1 MLVFTT
7 VLFYL
12 VRMVARPSAAPTRRR
27 YQSPR
32 RLQHAAQT
40 RAAVLEAATRLFGE
54 NGWAGTGMR
63 DVAHAA
69 GVAVETVYS
78 NFGSKS
84 DLLLA
89 ALDVAV
95 VGDTQPIPLV
105 ERPEFAGLGRGPRAA
120 RARAAAKLVRGIHER
135 TYKIGKA
142 LREGAVGDPELA
154 TRLTQ
159 GEERRRLNV
168 DQGARLVAGRPISD
182 TERDGLWAV
191 LSMEVYQLL
200 VERAGW
206 SAARYEEWAAA
217 AIGRLLRPVGKRAL

>member
-1 MLVFTT
+1 V
-7 VLFYL
+7 
-12 VRMVARPSAAPTRRR
+12 
-27 YQSPR
+27 
-32 RLQHAAQT
+32 QHAVQT
-40 RAAVLEAATRLFGE
+40 RGAVLEAATRLFGE

-63 DVAHAA
+63 DVAQAA
-69 GVAVETVYS
+69 GVAVETVYA

-95 VGDTQPIPLV
+95 VGDTDPIPLAD
-105 ERPEFAGLGRGPRAA
+105 RPEFAVLGRGPRAA
-120 RARAAAKLVRGIHER
+120 RALAAAKLQRQIHER
-135 TYKIGKA
+135 TYQMGKA

-154 TRLTQ
+154 TRLTE
-159 GEERRRLNV
+159 GEERRRLTI
-168 DQGARLVAGRPISD
+168 DQAARLIAGRPIGV
-182 TERDGLWAV
+182 TEGDGLWAV

-217 AIGRLLRPVGKRAL
+217 TIGRLLRPVRKGTS